1 MEELHTGDRLPWKA
15 PHREEGE
22 ARMHGLAVA
31 HRVQASLSLIGH
43 VQGPHVLA
51 MVATDPK

>member
-1 MEELHTGDRLPWKA
+1 MHTGDRLPWKA